1 MIRFLLIFL
10 LFLSSFLPLPSSNT
24 LLIYA
29 EDAQEETTET
39 PSDNS
44 SEDNKEES
52 KNKYGAVPPFPGGP
66 ITSPMWDHEGR
77 DHDHAGIDVG
87 LDDVEFVAP
96 FDGRVVHGSGNGFGD
111 GWVYFYSTKE
121 QNGYADLYLLF
132 GDMDSRTAY
141 LPDGEVK
148 QGKTIGYVLGYNS
161 NVSTGAHVH
170 IQQYKYPP
178 ANEYA
183 PFLGIEGCQNPVDTL
198 LDLGVDL
205 SGKLYCG
212 PRAGQIGSE
221 KPDVTFDIEVLK
233 TLGDE
238 INEIIKDWSGHAIK
252 AVANITPYAQYI
264 LGLLCILDLVVP
276 LILSGLSFSLMAL
289 VVKILKYAGL
299 YGLVF
304 AWPAFINNILLSF
317 ITSMS
322 GALDPTLDVT
332 TNVTQPQLL
341 LQKAIFIISP
351 VFQKLGTFTTL
362 DYMRNIGSVL
372 GLYIITFLIMGFYM
386 AAAIFIALVYLEFY
400 ISAGLSLVSVPFA
413 AWTKSKFIPEGSV
426 GHLISTAIKLLF
438 ISILVGMSAILIKD
452 IEPLDLFK
460 MPTIKHEQTTT
471 KPSTPPKGDSKDDG
485 DKSDDKKPVDPTTF
499 NNPYIGMIIDV
510 ANEYGVDPNIALAI
524 AMRESGGDTLQ
535 GICMPDNGDG
545 IFQVTDNQEGYDPV
559 THQRFKIADKF
570 PQYKTNPRQN
580 AEAGMCILLDK
591 INMAGGDIWLGVKW
605 YNSADPSQGDPQYDT
620 KVAANYKYLTGIDV
634 SLLGHSGITT
644 AMLITYLKIAL
655 GMISIAILIMI
666 LPGRVMKVMAGPLE
680 LR

>member
-10 LFLSSFLPLPSSNT
+10 LFLSSLLPLPSSNT

-29 EDAQEETTET
+29 EDAQGEITE
-39 PSDNS
+39 PPLNS
-44 SEDNKEES
+44 SEDAKEETI
-52 KNKYGAVPPFPGGP
+52 NKYGAVPPFPGGP
-66 ITSPMWDHEGR
+66 VTSPMYDNVGR

-141 LPDGEVK
+141 LQDGEVK

-170 IQQYKYPP
+170 VQQYKYPP
-178 ANEYA
+178 ASEYA

-205 SGKLYCG
+205 SGKLYNG

-221 KPDVTFDIEVLK
+221 NPDATFDIEVLK

-252 AVANITPYAQYI
+252 AVQNITPYAQYLI
-264 LGLLCILDLVVP
+264 GLLCILDLVIP
-276 LILSGLSFSLMAL
+276 LILSGLSFSLTAL
-289 VVKILKYAGL
+289 VVKVLKYAGL

-317 ITSMS
+317 ITSIS

-341 LQKAIFIISP
+341 LQKAIYIISP
-351 VFQKLGTFTTL
+351 VFQKLGTFTAM

-386 AAAIFIALVYLEFY
+386 ATAIFIALVYLEFY
-400 ISAGLSLVSVPFA
+400 ISAGVSLVSVPFA

-426 GHLISTAIKLLF
+426 GHLVSTAIKLLF
-438 ISILVGMSAILIKD
+438 ISILVGMSALVIKD
-452 IEPLDLFK
+452 VEPVDLFK
-460 MPTIKHEQTTT
+460 MPTIQHTQTA
-471 KPSTPPKGDSKDDG
+471 KPSTPSKGDVDKKDDTP
-485 DKSDDKKPVDPTTF
+485 KVDPSTIS
-499 NNPYIGMIIDV
+499 NPYIGMIIDV
-510 ANEYGVDPNIALAI
+510 ANEYGIDPNIALAI

-535 GICMPDNGDG
+535 GIKMPDNGDG
-545 IFQVTDNQEGYDPV
+545 IFQVTNNQEGYDPV
-559 THQRFKIADKF
+559 THQRFKIIDKF
-570 PQYKTNPRQN
+570 PEYKTNPRQN

-605 YNSADPSQGDPQYDT
+605 YNSADPSQGDPDYDT
-620 KVAANYKYLTGIDV
+620 KVAANYKYITGLDV

-655 GMISIAILIMI
+655 GMISIAVLIMI
-666 LPGRVMKVMAGPLE
+666 LPGRVMRVMAGPLE